1 MEDPRGGEFG
11 APLVRGGKFPDD
23 PVDGLL
29 IVHGNLHGE
38 HSAGAEQGEHVPD
51 EPGMVGDPLD
61 AGVGNT
67 TSNPSPQVR
76 ANSGIADPELHVRV
90 IVLRGF
96 DHLR

>member
-61 AGVGNT
+61 AGVGKH
-67 TSNPSPQVR
+67 
-76 ANSGIADPELHVRV
+76 HVEPG
-90 IVLRGF
+90 LPK
-96 DHLR
+96 